1 MEEWVGV
8 KWHHYITSRSL
19 PTYPNASV
27 SLVDIKKPLAIYF
40 RAMGGD
46 KAIGIGHT
54 TAQLFEGHRSWLQ
67 KMAGAAKRFEKG
79 HFSRDNL
86 YLPEH
91 MAFFDNQQSNLDVYY
106 WLTALAS
113 HNHVPHPQH
122 ILAHN
127 LYLTQKTLRQWPGL
141 KKTYQNLV
149 QQHLFQRPHL
159 KQLPASFQSH
169 ELLIK
174 QALINPNADHPI
186 PEMSEQSLPALVPLW
201 LYPSPQISI
210 NHPNNRQA
218 LPQAKGSSE
227 AKAQQQKSK
236 RYSAEQVET
245 EEDKDG
251 LLSFRLESLFSWSE
265 FINLDRSEEDAD
277 DDEALK
283 AADDLDKLSIGQGET
298 GHKIKLDLDLPS
310 AEYDDEILET
320 GILMPEWQHKKNQLV
335 ADYCSLQLMQI
346 SASETVTWPA
356 QLQRQAQV
364 LKRQFEALKP
374 QRQWLNQQLDG
385 EEPDLLSF
393 IDYTADKRAGHSNTD
408 PKLYRNLQHKQR
420 DLSSL
425 ILTDLSLS
433 TDAYINDEKKVID
446 VIREA
451 LYLFSES
458 LNAAQERFAI
468 AGFASRKR
476 SHVRYYPIKR
486 FDQKYDDLIKRR
498 IHAIQPNYYTRM
510 GTAIRYAT
518 QELLTQKSK
527 QKLLLI
533 LTDGKPN
540 DLDHY
545 EGRYGLEDT
554 KMAVKEAKQKGIIPF
569 CVSIDHE
576 AYDYLPYIFGS
587 QSYFHI
593 KNAAELPKKLPQ
605 LYIQLIS

>member
-8 KWHHYITSRSL
+8 KWHHYITAKSL
-19 PTYPNASV
+19 PAYPESRV
-27 SLVDIKKPLAIYF
+27 CLVDIKRPLAIFF
-40 RAMGGD
+40 RALGGD
-46 KAIGIGHT
+46 KGISIGHT
-54 TAQLFEGHRSWLQ
+54 TAQLFDGHRSWLQ
-67 KMAGAAKRFEKG
+67 KISGAAKRFERA
-79 HFSRDNL
+79 HFSRDHL

-91 MAFFDNQQSNLDVYY
+91 IDYFDNRQSNLDVYY

-113 HNHVPHPQH
+113 HNQLPHPQH
-122 ILAHN
+122 LLAHN
-127 LYLTQKTLRQWPGL
+127 LHLTQKTLRQWPGL
-141 KKTYQNLV
+141 KKRYHNLI
-149 QQHLFQRPHL
+149 QQHLPQRPHL
-159 KQLPASFQSH
+159 KQLPSAYQQH

-174 QALINPNADHPI
+174 NVLKNVEHTQAI
-186 PEMSEQSLPALVPLW
+186 PEVSEQNLPAMVPVW
-201 LYPSPQISI
+201 LYPSPEVILRHG
-210 NHPNNRQA
+210 NKQA
-218 LPQAKGSSE
+218 FPQAKGSSE
-227 AKAQQQKSK
+227 AKAQKQKSK
-236 RYSAEQVET
+236 RYSAEQVAST
-245 EEDKDG
+245 DNKDG

-265 FINLDRSEEDAD
+265 FINLDRSEEDGD
-277 DDEALK
+277 DDNEALK

-298 GHKIKLDLDLPS
+298 GHKIKLDLDLPA
-310 AEYDDEILET
+310 AEYDDEVLEK
-320 GILMPEWQHKKNQLV
+320 GILMPEWQHKKQQLV
-335 ADYCSLQLMQI
+335 NDYCSLQLMQI
-346 SASETVTWPA
+346 TASESVTWPH
-356 QLQRQAQV
+356 QLQRQAQQ

-374 QRQWLNQQLDG
+374 QRQWLNQQTDG

-393 IDYTADKRAGHSNTD
+393 IDYTADKRAGRSNTD

-420 DLSSL
+420 DLCSL

-446 VIREA
+446 VIRDA

-458 LNAAQERFAI
+458 LDAAQERFAI

-486 FDQKYDDLIKRR
+486 FDQKYDDLIRGR
-498 IHAIQPNYYTRM
+498 IHAIQPSYYTRM

-518 QELLTQKSK
+518 QALLEEKSK

-540 DLDHY
+540 DLDQY

-554 KMAVKEAKQKGIIPF
+554 KMAVKEAKQKGIVPF

-587 QSYFHI
+587 QSFFHI
-593 KNAAELPKKLPQ
+593 KNAAELPRKLPQ
-605 LYIQLIS
+605 LYLHLIS

>member
-8 KWHHYITSRSL
+8 KWHHYITSKSL
-19 PTYPNASV
+19 PTYPDVAVN
-27 SLVDIKKPLAIYF
+27 LTDIKKPLAIFF
-40 RAMGGD
+40 RALGGD
-46 KAIGIGHT
+46 QGISIGHT
-54 TAQLFEGHRSWLQ
+54 TAQLFAGHRNWLQ
-67 KMAGAAKRFEKG
+67 KISGAAKRFEKG
-79 HFSRDNL
+79 HFKRDHL
-86 YLPEH
+86 YLPEQI
-91 MAFFDNQQSNLDVYY
+91 AFFDTQQSNLDTYY

-122 ILAHN
+122 LLAHN
-127 LYLTQKTLRQWPGL
+127 TYLTSKTLQQWPGL
-141 KKTYQNLV
+141 KKLYHNLI
-149 QQHLFQRPHL
+149 QQHLLQRPHL
-159 KQLPASFQSH
+159 KQLPKSFQAH
-169 ELLIK
+169 ERLIK
-174 QALINPNADHPI
+174 HMLTAPSLDHSVPNLT
-186 PEMSEQSLPALVPLW
+186 EENLPALVPMW
-201 LYPSPQISI
+201 LYPSPELDLKLG
-210 NHPNNRQA
+210 NKQA
-218 LPQAKGSSE
+218 LPQAKSSSE

-236 RYSAEQVET
+236 RYSAEQVTT

-265 FINLDRSEEDAD
+265 FINLDRSEEDGE

-298 GHKIKLDLDLPS
+298 GNKIKLDLDLPA
-310 AEYDDEILET
+310 AEYDDEVLEK
-320 GILMPEWQHKKNQLV
+320 GILMPEWQYKKQMLV

-346 SASETVTWPA
+346 TPSESVIWSS
-356 QLQRQAQV
+356 QLQRQAQQ

-374 QRQWLNQQLDG
+374 QRQWLNQQIDG

-393 IDYTADKRAGHSNTD
+393 IDYTADKRAGRSNTE
-408 PKLYRNLQHKQR
+408 PKLYRNLHHKQR
-420 DLSSL
+420 DLCSL

-451 LYLFSES
+451 LYLFAES
-458 LNAAQERFAI
+458 LHAAQERFAI

-486 FDQKYDDLIKRR
+486 FEQKYDELIRGR
-498 IHAIQPNYYTRM
+498 IHAIQPSYYTRM

-540 DLDHY
+540 DLDQY

-554 KMAVKEAKQKGIIPF
+554 KMAVKEAKRKGIIPF

-605 LYIQLIS
+605 LYLQLIS

>member
-8 KWHHYITSRSL
+8 KWHHYITSKSL
-19 PTYPNASV
+19 PTYSDASV
-27 SLVDIKKPLAIYF
+27 SLVDIKKPLAIFF
-40 RAMGGD
+40 RALGGD
-46 KAIGIGHT
+46 QAISIGHT
-54 TAQLFEGHRSWLQ
+54 TAQLFQGHRNWLQ
-67 KMAGAAKRFEKG
+67 KLAGAAKRFEKG

-86 YLPEH
+86 YLPEQI
-91 MAFFDNQQSNLDVYY
+91 AFFDNPQSNLDVYY

-122 ILAHN
+122 LLAHN
-127 LYLTQKTLRQWPGL
+127 LYLIQKTLKLWPGL
-141 KKTYQNLV
+141 QKIYHNLV
-149 QQHLFQRPHL
+149 QQHLVQRPHI
-159 KQLPASFQSH
+159 KQLPKPFQQQ

-174 QALINPNADHPI
+174 HLLVNPNSEHSI
-186 PEMSEQSLPALVPLW
+186 PQFSEQNLPALIPLW
-201 LYPSPQISI
+201 LYPSPEFIL
-210 NHPNNRQA
+210 NKNTKQA
-218 LPQAKGSSE
+218 LPQAKSSSE
-227 AKAQQQKSK
+227 GKAQQQKSK

-265 FINLDRSEEDAD
+265 FINLDRSEEEND

-298 GHKIKLDLDLPS
+298 GHKIKLDLDLPA
-310 AEYDDEILET
+310 AEYDDEVLAT
-320 GILMPEWQHKKNQLV
+320 GILMPEWHHKKQMLI

-346 SASETVTWPA
+346 SASESVTWPN
-356 QLQRQAQV
+356 QLQRQAQQ

-374 QRQWLNQQLDG
+374 QRQWLNQQVEGD
-385 EEPDLLSF
+385 EADLLSF
-393 IDYTADKRAGHSNTD
+393 IDYTADKRSGRVNTD
-408 PKLYRNLQHKQR
+408 PKLYRNLHNKQR
-420 DLSSL
+420 DLCSL

-433 TDAYINDEKKVID
+433 TDAYVNDEKKVID

-451 LYLFSES
+451 LYLFAES
-458 LNAAQERFAI
+458 LHAAQEKFAI

-486 FDQKYDDLIKRR
+486 FEQKYDDLIKRR
-498 IHAIQPNYYTRM
+498 IHAIQPSYYTRM

-518 QELLTQKSK
+518 QELLTQKNR

-593 KNAAELPKKLPQ
+593 QNAAELPKKLPQ
-605 LYIQLIS
+605 LYLQLIS

>member
-8 KWHHYITSRSL
+8 KWHHYITAKSL
-19 PTYPNASV
+19 PTYPDASV
-27 SLVDIKKPLAIYF
+27 SLTAIKKPLAIFF
-40 RAMGGD
+40 RALGGD
-46 KAIGIGHT
+46 KAISIGHT
-54 TAQLFEGHRSWLQ
+54 TAQLFTGHRNWLQ
-67 KMAGAAKRFEKG
+67 VIAGAAKRFEKG
-79 HFSRDNL
+79 HFKRDHL
-86 YLPEH
+86 YLPEQ
-91 MAFFDNQQSNLDVYY
+91 MDFFANQQCNADVYY

-122 ILAHN
+122 VLAHN
-127 LYLTQKTLRQWPGL
+127 IYLTRKTLQQWPGL
-141 KKTYQNLV
+141 AKIYRNLV
-149 QQHLFQRPHL
+149 RQHLPQRPHS
-159 KQLPASFQSH
+159 KQLPKSYQANESLVKK
-169 ELLIK
+169 LL
-174 QALINPNADHPI
+174 LNPNLDCPI
-186 PEMSEQSLPALVPLW
+186 PDMSEQDMAALVPIW
-201 LYPSPQISI
+201 LYANPEQVLAKQQK
-210 NHPNNRQA
+210 QA
-218 LPQAKGSSE
+218 LPQAKGSQA

-236 RYSAEQVET
+236 RYSAEQVDS

-265 FINLDRSEEDAD
+265 FINLDRSEEDGE

-298 GHKIKLDLDLPS
+298 GNKIKLDLDLPA
-310 AEYDDEILET
+310 AEYDDEVLET
-320 GILMPEWQHKKNQLV
+320 GILMPEWHHKKQMLV
-335 ADYCSLQLMQI
+335 PDYCSLQLMQI
-346 SASETVTWPA
+346 TGSESVTWPP
-356 QLQRQAQV
+356 QLQRQAQQ

-374 QRQWLNQQLDG
+374 QRQWLNQQVDG

-393 IDYTADKRAGHSNTD
+393 IDFTADKCAGHSNTD
-408 PKLYRNLQHKQR
+408 PKLYRHLEHKQR
-420 DLSSL
+420 DLCSL

-433 TDAYINDEKKVID
+433 TDAYVNDEKKVID

-451 LYLFSES
+451 LYLFAES
-458 LNAAQERFAI
+458 LHAAQERFAI

-486 FDQKYDDLIKRR
+486 FEQKYDDLIRSR
-498 IHAIQPNYYTRM
+498 IHAIEPSYYTRM

-518 QELLTQKSK
+518 DDLLAQKSK

-540 DLDHY
+540 DLDQY
-545 EGRYGLEDT
+545 EGRHGLEDT

-593 KNAAELPKKLPQ
+593 KNATELPKKLPL
-605 LYIQLIS
+605 LYLQLIT